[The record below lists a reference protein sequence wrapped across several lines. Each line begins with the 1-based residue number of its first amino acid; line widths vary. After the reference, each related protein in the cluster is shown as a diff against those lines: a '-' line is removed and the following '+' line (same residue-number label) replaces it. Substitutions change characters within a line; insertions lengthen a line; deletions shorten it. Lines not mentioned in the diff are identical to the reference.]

1 MIILYISIWVL
12 YTDIR
17 DEVCGWAPYASAILD
32 RRIYTKEKRM
42 EFINAESVRVY
53 ENPGVKSRQLLNPGN
68 SASER
73 ITVTRVQ
80 VEPGAEQPRHTHENS
95 EQVWI
100 AVRGKG
106 TLLLGDSSEK
116 NICEGDVVRFAD
128 GDVHGLLNNSD
139 EVFEYISVTSPP
151 LDFSNVYV
159 KR

>member
-1 MIILYISIWVL
+1 
-12 YTDIR
+12 
-17 DEVCGWAPYASAILD
+17 
-32 RRIYTKEKRM
+32 M